1 MNDRPFEPSHPE
13 VAPRLHFDTT
23 LVYAASDAFRIS
35 CTIVGFGLG
44 GLGMWAAWTVFRLD
58 PGRIQNMV
66 EAVLI
71 LIVAIWLASL
81 SLQGSVRILL
91 LGQDGIAIP
100 VDPTVTVRWPYADV
114 AGYAL
119 APHHINLGLRGRF
132 KGQSLSLKSLRAGV
146 APLVVFVFDDYPMS
160 RQMLRRLD
168 EVVQANRNAPSA
180 RP

>member
-1 MNDRPFEPSHPE
+1 MSDSSFGDWRSRP
-13 VAPRLHFDTT
+13 PRTRFDDT